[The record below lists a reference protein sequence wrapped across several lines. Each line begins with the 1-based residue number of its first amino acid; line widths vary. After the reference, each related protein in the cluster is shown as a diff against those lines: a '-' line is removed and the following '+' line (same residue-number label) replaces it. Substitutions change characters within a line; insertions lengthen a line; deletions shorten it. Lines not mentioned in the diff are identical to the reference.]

1 MIKNFFKLISS
12 EFQLMLRGSVFSFV
26 LYCLLIISCAIFS
39 LSLKHESMG
48 ISAPLSFLYI
58 MIFFISLFK
67 VEKIYSLEFDEAKLH
82 QYILSPF
89 SLEIIVFVKN
99 MMIYLN
105 LIIFFFI
112 FSPLILIILNID
124 LIYLFKINILLALSL
139 LSIVFIASMTASI
152 TISKNNRLSL
162 TSILT
167 LPLFV
172 PILIFSMA
180 ITDLIDFNTGKM
192 YLFFLAYFLLNLA
205 FSPLLTSFALKKLSV

>member
-1 MIKNFFKLISS
+1 MIKNFLKLVLS
-12 EFQLMLRGSVFSFV
+12 EFQLMLKGSVFSFV
-26 LYCLLIISCAIFS
+26 LYCLLIISCAIFA
-39 LSLKHESMG
+39 LSLKNQSIG
-48 ISAPLSFLYI
+48 INAPLSFLYI

-67 VEKIYSLEFDEAKLH
+67 VEKIYSQEFDEAKIH
-82 QYILSPF
+82 QYLLSPF

-99 MMIYLN
+99 MMIYFN
-105 LIIFFFI
+105 LIIFFII
-112 FSPLILIILNID
+112 FSPLILIILSID
-124 LIYLFKINILLALSL
+124 LTYLLKINALLALSL
-139 LSIVFIASMTASI
+139 LSIIFIASMTASI

-180 ITDLIDFNTGKM
+180 ITDLIDFNTGRM
-192 YLFFLAYFLLNLA
+192 YLFFVAYFLLNLA

>member
-1 MIKNFFKLISS
+1 MIKNLLKLISS
-12 EFQLMLRGSVFSFV
+12 EFQLMLKGSVFSFV
-26 LYCLLIISCAIFS
+26 LYCLLIISCAIFA
-39 LSLKHESMG
+39 LSLKHQSMG
-48 ISAPLSFLYI
+48 INAPLSFLYI

-67 VEKIYSLEFDEAKLH
+67 VEKIYSQDFDEAKIH
-82 QYILSPF
+82 QYLLSPF

-99 MMIYLN
+99 MMIYFN
-105 LIIFFFI
+105 LIIFFII
-112 FSPLILIILNID
+112 FSPLILIILSID
-124 LIYLFKINILLALSL
+124 LTYLLKINILLALSL
-139 LSIVFIASMTASI
+139 LSIIFIASMTASI

-180 ITDLIDFNTGKM
+180 ITDLIDFNTGRM
-192 YLFFLAYFLLNLA
+192 YLFFVAYFLLNLA

>member
-1 MIKNFFKLISS
+1 MIKNFFKLILS
-12 EFQLMLRGSVFSFV
+12 EFQLMLRGSVFSIV
-26 LYCLLIISCAIFS
+26 LYCLLIISCAIFA
-39 LSLKHESMG
+39 LSLKHQSIG
-48 ISAPLSFLYI
+48 INAPLSFLYI

-67 VEKIYSLEFDEAKLH
+67 VEKIYGQDFDEAKLH
-82 QYILSPF
+82 QYLLSPF

-99 MMIYLN
+99 MMIYFN
-105 LIIFFFI
+105 LIIFFII
-112 FSPLILIILNID
+112 FSPLILIILSID
-124 LIYLFKINILLALSL
+124 LTYLLKINILLALSL
-139 LSIVFIASMTASI
+139 LSIIFIASMTVSI

-192 YLFFLAYFLLNLA
+192 YLFFVAYFLLNLA

>member
-1 MIKNFFKLISS
+1 MIKNFFRLISS
-12 EFQLMLRGSVFSFV
+12 EFQLMLKGSVFSFV
-26 LYCLLIISCAIFS
+26 LYCLLIISCAIFA
-39 LSLKHESMG
+39 LSLKHQSIG
-48 ISAPLSFLYI
+48 INAPLSFLYI

-67 VEKIYSLEFDEAKLH
+67 VEKVYGQDFDEAKIQ
-82 QYILSPF
+82 QYLLSPF

-124 LIYLFKINILLALSL
+124 LTYLLKINILLALSL
-139 LSIVFIASMTASI
+139 LSIIFIASMTASI
-152 TISKNNRLSL
+152 TISKSNKLSL

-180 ITDLIDFNTGKM
+180 ITDLIDFNTGRM
-192 YLFFLAYFLLNLA
+192 YLFFVAYFLLNLA

>member
-1 MIKNFFKLISS
+1 MIKNFLKLISS
-12 EFQLMLRGSVFSFV
+12 EFQLMIKGSVFSFV
-26 LYCLLIISCAIFS
+26 LYCLLIISCAIFA
-39 LSLKHESMG
+39 LSLKDESME
-48 ISAPLSFLYI
+48 INTRLSFLYI

-67 VEKIYSLEFDEAKLH
+67 VEKIYDKDFNEAKLH
-82 QYILSPF
+82 QYLLSPF

-105 LIIFFFI
+105 LIIFFVI

-124 LIYLFKINILLALSL
+124 LSYLIQINILLSLSL
-139 LSIVFIASMTASI
+139 LSIIFIASMTASI
-152 TISKNNRLSL
+152 TISKNNKLSL

-180 ITDLIDFNTGKM
+180 ITDVIDFNTNKM
-192 YLFFLAYFLLNLA
+192 YLFFVAYFLLNLA

>member
-12 EFQLMLRGSVFSFV
+12 EFQLMLKGSVFSFV
-26 LYCLLIISCAIFS
+26 LYCLLIISCAIFA
-39 LSLKHESMG
+39 LSLKHQSMG
-48 ISAPLSFLYI
+48 INAPLSFLYI

-67 VEKIYSLEFDEAKLH
+67 VEKIYGQDFDEAKLH
-82 QYILSPF
+82 QYLLSPF

-99 MMIYLN
+99 IMIYLN

-124 LIYLFKINILLALSL
+124 LTYLLKINVLLALSL
-139 LSIVFIASMTASI
+139 LSIIFIASMTASI
-152 TISKNNRLSL
+152 SISMNNRLSL

-192 YLFFLAYFLLNLA
+192 YLFFVAYFLLNLA

>member
-12 EFQLMLRGSVFSFV
+12 EFQLMLKGSVFSFV
-26 LYCLLIISCAIFS
+26 LYCLLIISCAIFA
-39 LSLKHESMG
+39 LSLKHHSMG
-48 ISAPLSFLYI
+48 INAPLSFLYI
-58 MIFFISLFK
+58 MVFFISLFK
-67 VEKIYSLEFDEAKLH
+67 VEKIYSQDFDEAKLH
-82 QYILSPF
+82 QYLLSPF
-89 SLEIIVFVKN
+89 SLEIIVFIKN
-99 MMIYLN
+99 MMIYFN

-124 LIYLFKINILLALSL
+124 LTYLLKINTLLALSL
-139 LSIVFIASMTASI
+139 LSIIFIASMTASI

-180 ITDLIDFNTGKM
+180 ITDLIDLNTFSM
-192 YLFFLAYFLLNLA
+192 YLFFVAYFLLNLA

>member
-1 MIKNFFKLISS
+1 MIKNFLKLILS
-12 EFQLMLRGSVFSFV
+12 EFQLMLKGSVFSFV
-26 LYCLLIISCAIFS
+26 LYCLLIISCAIFA
-39 LSLKHESMG
+39 LSLKHQSMG
-48 ISAPLSFLYI
+48 INAPLSFLYI

-67 VEKIYSLEFDEAKLH
+67 VEKVYGQDFDEAKLH
-82 QYILSPF
+82 QYLLSPF

-99 MMIYLN
+99 MMIYFN
-105 LIIFFFI
+105 LIIFFII
-112 FSPLILIILNID
+112 FSPLILIILSID
-124 LIYLFKINILLALSL
+124 LTYLLKINVLLALSL
-139 LSIVFIASMTASI
+139 LSIIFIASMTASI

-180 ITDLIDFNTGKM
+180 ITDLIDFNTGRM
-192 YLFFLAYFLLNLA
+192 YLFFVAYFLLNLA

>member
-1 MIKNFFKLISS
+1 MIKNFFKLIST
-12 EFQLMLRGSVFSFV
+12 EFQLMLKGSVFSFI
-26 LYCLLIISCAIFS
+26 LYCLLIISCAIFE
-39 LSLKHESMG
+39 LSLKHQSMG
-48 ISAPLSFLYI
+48 INAPLSFLYI

-67 VEKIYSLEFDEAKLH
+67 VEKIYSQDFDEAKLH
-82 QYILSPF
+82 QYLLSPF
-89 SLEIIVFVKN
+89 SLEIIVFIKN

-105 LIIFFFI
+105 LIVFFFI

-124 LIYLFKINILLALSL
+124 LTYFFKINILLALSL
-139 LSIVFIASMTASI
+139 LSIIFIASMTASI

-192 YLFFLAYFLLNLA
+192 YLFFVAYFLLNLA

>member
-1 MIKNFFKLISS
+1 
-12 EFQLMLRGSVFSFV
+12 
-26 LYCLLIISCAIFS
+26 
-39 LSLKHESMG
+39 MG
-48 ISAPLSFLYI
+48 INAPLSFLYV
-58 MIFFISLFK
+58 MLFFISLFK
-67 VEKIYSLEFDEAKLH
+67 VEKIYSLDFDEAKLQ

-105 LIIFFFI
+105 LIIFFLI

-124 LIYLFKINILLALSL
+124 LSYLTQINILLSLSL
-139 LSIVFIASMTASI
+139 LSIIFIASMTASI

-180 ITDLIDFNTGKM
+180 ITDLIDFNTNKM
-192 YLFFLAYFLLNLA
+192 YLFFVAYFLLNLA
-205 FSPLLTSFALKKLSV
+205 FSPLLTSFALKRLSV

>member
-1 MIKNFFKLISS
+1 MIKNFLKLILS
-12 EFQLMLRGSVFSFV
+12 EFQLMLKGSIFSFV
-26 LYCLLIISCAIFS
+26 LYCLLIISCAIFA
-39 LSLKHESMG
+39 LSLKHQSMG
-48 ISAPLSFLYI
+48 INAPLSFLYI

-67 VEKIYSLEFDEAKLH
+67 VEKIYSQEFDEAKIH

-99 MMIYLN
+99 MMIYFN
-105 LIIFFFI
+105 LIIFFII
-112 FSPLILIILNID
+112 FSPVILIILSID
-124 LIYLFKINILLALSL
+124 LTYLLKINVLLALSL
-139 LSIVFIASMTASI
+139 LSIIFIASMTESI

-180 ITDLIDFNTGKM
+180 ITDLIDFNTLRM
-192 YLFFLAYFLLNLA
+192 YLFFVAYFLLNLA

>member
-1 MIKNFFKLISS
+1 MIKNFFKLILS
-12 EFQLMLRGSVFSFV
+12 EFQLMLKGSVFSFV
-26 LYCLLIISCAIFS
+26 LYCLLIISCAIFA
-39 LSLKHESMG
+39 LSLKHQSIG
-48 ISAPLSFLYI
+48 INAPLSFLYI

-67 VEKIYSLEFDEAKLH
+67 VEKIYGQDFDEAKLH
-82 QYILSPF
+82 QYLLSPF

-99 MMIYLN
+99 MMIYFN
-105 LIIFFFI
+105 LIIFFVI

-124 LIYLFKINILLALSL
+124 LTYLLKINILLALSL
-139 LSIVFIASMTASI
+139 LSIIFIASMTASI

-180 ITDLIDFNTGKM
+180 ITDLIDFNTGRM
-192 YLFFLAYFLLNLA
+192 YLFFVAYFLLNLA

>member
-1 MIKNFFKLISS
+1 MIKNFLKLILS
-12 EFQLMLRGSVFSFV
+12 EFRLMLKGSVFSFV
-26 LYCLLIISCAIFS
+26 LYCLLIISCAIFA
-39 LSLKHESMG
+39 LSLKHQSMG
-48 ISAPLSFLYI
+48 INAPLSFLYI

-67 VEKIYSLEFDEAKLH
+67 VEKIYGQDFDEAKIH
-82 QYILSPF
+82 QYLLSPF

-99 MMIYLN
+99 MMIYFN
-105 LIIFFFI
+105 LIIFFII
-112 FSPLILIILNID
+112 FSPLILIILSID
-124 LIYLFKINILLALSL
+124 LTYLLKINILLALSL
-139 LSIVFIASMTASI
+139 LSIIFIASMTASI

-180 ITDLIDFNTGKM
+180 ITDLIDFNTGRM
-192 YLFFLAYFLLNLA
+192 YLFFVAYFLLNLA

>member
-12 EFQLMLRGSVFSFV
+12 EFQLMLKGSVFSFV
-26 LYCLLIISCAIFS
+26 LYCLLIISCAIFA
-39 LSLKHESMG
+39 LSLKHHSMG
-48 ISAPLSFLYI
+48 INAPLSFLYI

-67 VEKIYSLEFDEAKLH
+67 VEKIYSQDFDEAKLH
-82 QYILSPF
+82 QYLLSPF
-89 SLEIIVFVKN
+89 SLEIIVFIKN
-99 MMIYLN
+99 MMIYFN

-124 LIYLFKINILLALSL
+124 LTYLLKINILLALSL
-139 LSIVFIASMTASI
+139 LSIIFIASMTASI
-152 TISKNNRLSL
+152 TISKSNKLSL

-180 ITDLIDFNTGKM
+180 ITDLIDFNTGRM
-192 YLFFLAYFLLNLA
+192 YLFFVAYFLLNLA

>member
-1 MIKNFFKLISS
+1 MIKNFFKLILS
-12 EFQLMLRGSVFSFV
+12 EFQLMLKGSVFSFV

-39 LSLKHESMG
+39 LSLKHQSMG
-48 ISAPLSFLYI
+48 INAPLSFLYI

-67 VEKIYSLEFDEAKLH
+67 VEKIYGQDFDEAKLH
-82 QYILSPF
+82 QYLLSPF
-89 SLEIIVFVKN
+89 SLELIVFVKN
-99 MMIYLN
+99 MMIYFN

-124 LIYLFKINILLALSL
+124 LTYLLKINILLALSL
-139 LSIVFIASMTASI
+139 LSIIFIASMTASI
-152 TISKNNRLSL
+152 TISKSNKLSL

-205 FSPLLTSFALKKLSV
+205 FSPLLTSFALKKLSA

>member
-12 EFQLMLRGSVFSFV
+12 EFQLMLKGSIFSIV
-26 LYCLLIISCAIFS
+26 LYCLLIISCAIFA
-39 LSLKHESMG
+39 LSLKHQSLG
-48 ISAPLSFLYI
+48 INAPLSFLYI

-67 VEKIYSLEFDEAKLH
+67 VERIYGKDFDEAKIH
-82 QYILSPF
+82 QYLLSPF

-99 MMIYLN
+99 MMIYFN
-105 LIIFFFI
+105 LIIFFII
-112 FSPLILIILNID
+112 FSPLILIILDID
-124 LIYLFKINILLALSL
+124 LTYLLKINILLALSL
-139 LSIVFIASMTASI
+139 LSIIFIASMTASI

-180 ITDLIDFNTGKM
+180 ITDLIDFNTGRM
-192 YLFFLAYFLLNLA
+192 YLFFVAYFLLNLA

>member
-1 MIKNFFKLISS
+1 MIKNFLKLILN
-12 EFQLMLRGSVFSFV
+12 EFRLMLKGSVFSFV
-26 LYCLLIISCAIFS
+26 LYCLLMISCAIFA
-39 LSLKHESMG
+39 LSLKHQSMG
-48 ISAPLSFLYI
+48 INAPLSFLYI

-67 VEKIYSLEFDEAKLH
+67 VEKIYSQDFDEAKLH
-82 QYILSPF
+82 QYLLSPF

-124 LIYLFKINILLALSL
+124 LTYLLKINILLALSL
-139 LSIVFIASMTASI
+139 LSIIFIASMTASI

-180 ITDLIDFNTGKM
+180 ITDLIDFNTGRM
-192 YLFFLAYFLLNLA
+192 YLFFVAYFLLNLA

>member
-1 MIKNFFKLISS
+1 MIKNFFKLILS
-12 EFQLMLRGSVFSFV
+12 EFQLMLKGSVFSFV

-39 LSLKHESMG
+39 LSLKHQSMG
-48 ISAPLSFLYI
+48 INAPLSFLYI

-67 VEKIYSLEFDEAKLH
+67 VEKIYGQDFDEAKLH
-82 QYILSPF
+82 QYLLSPF
-89 SLEIIVFVKN
+89 SLELIVFVKN
-99 MMIYLN
+99 MMIYFN

-112 FSPLILIILNID
+112 FSPLILTILNID
-124 LIYLFKINILLALSL
+124 LTYLLKINILLALSL
-139 LSIVFIASMTASI
+139 LSIIFIASMTASI
-152 TISKNNRLSL
+152 TISKSNKLSL

-205 FSPLLTSFALKKLSV
+205 FSPLLTSFALKKLSA

>member
-12 EFQLMLRGSVFSFV
+12 EFQLMLKGSVFSFV
-26 LYCLLIISCAIFS
+26 LYCLLIISCAIFA
-39 LSLKHESMG
+39 LSLKHHSMG
-48 ISAPLSFLYI
+48 INAPLSFLYI

-67 VEKIYSLEFDEAKLH
+67 VEKIYSQDFDEAKLH
-82 QYILSPF
+82 QYLLSPF
-89 SLEIIVFVKN
+89 SLEIIVFIKN
-99 MMIYLN
+99 IMIYFN

-124 LIYLFKINILLALSL
+124 LTYLLKINILLALSL
-139 LSIVFIASMTASI
+139 LSIIFIASMTASI

-180 ITDLIDFNTGKM
+180 ITDLIDFNTFRM
-192 YLFFLAYFLLNLA
+192 YLFFVAYFLLNLA

>member
-1 MIKNFFKLISS
+1 MIKNFFKLILS
-12 EFQLMLRGSVFSFV
+12 EFQLMLKGSVFSFV

-39 LSLKHESMG
+39 LSLKHQSMG
-48 ISAPLSFLYI
+48 INAPLSFLYI

-67 VEKIYSLEFDEAKLH
+67 VEKIYVQDFDEAKIH
-82 QYILSPF
+82 QYLLSPF

-99 MMIYLN
+99 MMIYFN
-105 LIIFFFI
+105 LIIFFII
-112 FSPLILIILNID
+112 FSPLILIILSID
-124 LIYLFKINILLALSL
+124 LTYLLKINVLLALSL
-139 LSIVFIASMTASI
+139 LSIIFIASMTASI
-152 TISKNNRLSL
+152 TISKSNKLSL

-205 FSPLLTSFALKKLSV
+205 FSPLLTSFALKKLSA

>member
-12 EFQLMLRGSVFSFV
+12 EFQLMLKGSVFSFV

-39 LSLKHESMG
+39 LSLKYESIGMH
-48 ISAPLSFLYI
+48 APLSFLYV

-67 VEKIYSLEFDEAKLH
+67 VEKIYSMDFDEAKVH

-99 MMIYLN
+99 MMIYFN
-105 LIIFFFI
+105 MIIFFFI

-124 LIYLFKINILLALSL
+124 LSYLFKINILLSLSL
-139 LSIVFIASMTASI
+139 LSIIFIASMTASI
-152 TISKNNRLSL
+152 TISKNNRLSI

-180 ITDLIDFNTGKM
+180 ITDLIDFNTGRM
-192 YLFFLAYFLLNLA
+192 YLFFVAYFLLNLA

>member
-1 MIKNFFKLISS
+1 MIKNFLKLILN
-12 EFQLMLRGSVFSFV
+12 EFRLMLKGSVFSFV
-26 LYCLLIISCAIFS
+26 LYCLLIISCAIFA
-39 LSLKHESMG
+39 LSLKHQSMG
-48 ISAPLSFLYI
+48 INAPLSFLYI

-67 VEKIYSLEFDEAKLH
+67 VEKIYSQDFDEAKIH
-82 QYILSPF
+82 QYLLSPF

-99 MMIYLN
+99 MMIYFN
-105 LIIFFFI
+105 LIIFFII
-112 FSPLILIILNID
+112 FSPLILIILSID
-124 LIYLFKINILLALSL
+124 LTYLLKINVLLALSL
-139 LSIVFIASMTASI
+139 LSIIFIASMTASI

-180 ITDLIDFNTGKM
+180 ITDLIDFNTGRM
-192 YLFFLAYFLLNLA
+192 YLFFVAYFLLNLA

>member
-1 MIKNFFKLISS
+1 MIKNFFKLILS
-12 EFQLMLRGSVFSFV
+12 EFQLMLKGSVFSFV
-26 LYCLLIISCAIFS
+26 LYCLLIISCAIFA
-39 LSLKHESMG
+39 LSLKHQSMG
-48 ISAPLSFLYI
+48 INAPLSFLYI

-67 VEKIYSLEFDEAKLH
+67 VERIYGQDFDEAKIH
-82 QYILSPF
+82 QYLLSPF

-99 MMIYLN
+99 IMIYFN
-105 LIIFFFI
+105 LIIFFII
-112 FSPLILIILNID
+112 FSPLILIILSID
-124 LIYLFKINILLALSL
+124 LTYLIKINVLLALSL
-139 LSIVFIASMTASI
+139 LSIIFIASMTASI

-180 ITDLIDFNTGKM
+180 ITDLIDFNTGRM
-192 YLFFLAYFLLNLA
+192 YLFFVAYFLLNLA

>member
-1 MIKNFFKLISS
+1 MIKNFFKLILS
-12 EFQLMLRGSVFSFV
+12 EFQLMLKGSVFSFV
-26 LYCLLIISCAIFS
+26 LYCLLIISCAIFA
-39 LSLKHESMG
+39 LSLKHQSMG
-48 ISAPLSFLYI
+48 INAPLSFLYI

-67 VEKIYSLEFDEAKLH
+67 VEKIYGQDFDEAKIH
-82 QYILSPF
+82 QYLLSPF

-99 MMIYLN
+99 MMIYFN
-105 LIIFFFI
+105 LIIFFII
-112 FSPLILIILNID
+112 FSPLILIILSID
-124 LIYLFKINILLALSL
+124 LTYLLKINVLLALSL
-139 LSIVFIASMTASI
+139 LSIIFIASMTASI

-180 ITDLIDFNTGKM
+180 ITDLIDFNTGRM
-192 YLFFLAYFLLNLA
+192 YLFFVAYFLLNLA

>member
-1 MIKNFFKLISS
+1 MIKNFFRLISS
-12 EFQLMLRGSVFSFV
+12 EFQLMLKGSVFSFV
-26 LYCLLIISCAIFS
+26 LYCLLIISCAIFA
-39 LSLKHESMG
+39 LSLKHQSIG
-48 ISAPLSFLYI
+48 INAPLSFLYI

-67 VEKIYSLEFDEAKLH
+67 VEKIYGQDFDEAKLH
-82 QYILSPF
+82 QYLLSPF

-99 MMIYLN
+99 MMIYFN
-105 LIIFFFI
+105 LIIFFAI

-124 LIYLFKINILLALSL
+124 LNYLLKINILLALSL
-139 LSIVFIASMTASI
+139 LSIIFIASMTASI
-152 TISKNNRLSL
+152 TISKSNKLSL

-180 ITDLIDFNTGKM
+180 ITDLIDFNTGRM
-192 YLFFLAYFLLNLA
+192 YLFFVAYFLLNLA

>member
-12 EFQLMLRGSVFSFV
+12 EFQLMLKGSVFSFV
-26 LYCLLIISCAIFS
+26 LYCLLIISCAIFA
-39 LSLKHESMG
+39 LSLKHHSMG
-48 ISAPLSFLYI
+48 INAPLSFLYI

-67 VEKIYSLEFDEAKLH
+67 VEKIYSQDFDEAKLH
-82 QYILSPF
+82 QYLLSPF
-89 SLEIIVFVKN
+89 SLEIIVFIKN
-99 MMIYLN
+99 MMIYFN

-124 LIYLFKINILLALSL
+124 LTYLLKINILLALSL
-139 LSIVFIASMTASI
+139 LSIIFIASMTASI

-180 ITDLIDFNTGKM
+180 ITDLIDFNTGRM
-192 YLFFLAYFLLNLA
+192 HLFFVAYFLLNLA

>member
-1 MIKNFFKLISS
+1 MIKNFFKLILS
-12 EFQLMLRGSVFSFV
+12 EFQLMLKGSVFSFV
-26 LYCLLIISCAIFS
+26 LYCLLIISCAIFA
-39 LSLKHESMG
+39 LSLKHQSMG
-48 ISAPLSFLYI
+48 INAPLSFLYI

-67 VEKIYSLEFDEAKLH
+67 VEKIYGQDFDEAKLH
-82 QYILSPF
+82 QYLLSPF
-89 SLEIIVFVKN
+89 SLELIVFVKN
-99 MMIYLN
+99 MMIYFN

-124 LIYLFKINILLALSL
+124 LTYLLKINILLALSL
-139 LSIVFIASMTASI
+139 LSIIFIASMTASI
-152 TISKNNRLSL
+152 TISKSNKLSL

-205 FSPLLTSFALKKLSV
+205 FSPLLTSFALKKLSA

>member
-12 EFQLMLRGSVFSFV
+12 EFQLMLKGSVFSFV
-26 LYCLLIISCAIFS
+26 LYCLLIISCAIFA
-39 LSLKHESMG
+39 LSLKHHSMG
-48 ISAPLSFLYI
+48 VNAPLSFLYI

-67 VEKIYSLEFDEAKLH
+67 VEKIYSQDFDEAKLH
-82 QYILSPF
+82 QYLLSPF
-89 SLEIIVFVKN
+89 SLEIIVFIKN
-99 MMIYLN
+99 MMIYFN
-105 LIIFFFI
+105 
-112 FSPLILIILNID
+112 LIILNID
-124 LIYLFKINILLALSL
+124 LTYLLKINILLALSL
-139 LSIVFIASMTASI
+139 LSIIFIASMTASI

-180 ITDLIDFNTGKM
+180 ITDLIDFNTLRM
-192 YLFFLAYFLLNLA
+192 YLFFVAYFLLNLA

>member
-1 MIKNFFKLISS
+1 MIKNFFKLIFN
-12 EFQLMLRGSVFSFV
+12 EFQLMLKGSVFSFV

-39 LSLKHESMG
+39 LSLKHESLG
-48 ISAPLSFLYI
+48 INAPLSFLYI

-67 VEKIYSLEFDEAKLH
+67 VEKIYSLDFDEAKLQ

-99 MMIYLN
+99 MMIYFN
-105 LIIFFFI
+105 LIIFFII

-124 LIYLFKINILLALSL
+124 LTYLLKINILLALSL
-139 LSIVFIASMTASI
+139 LSIIFISSMTASI
-152 TISKNNRLSL
+152 TISKSNKLSL

-192 YLFFLAYFLLNLA
+192 YLFFIAYFLLNLA
-205 FSPLLTSFALKKLSV
+205 FSPLLTSFALKKLSA

>member
-1 MIKNFFKLISS
+1 MIKNFLKLILS
-12 EFQLMLRGSVFSFV
+12 EFQLMLKGSVFSFV
-26 LYCLLIISCAIFS
+26 LYCLLIISCAIFA
-39 LSLKHESMG
+39 LSLKHLSMG
-48 ISAPLSFLYI
+48 INVPLSFLYV

-67 VEKIYSLEFDEAKLH
+67 VEKVYGQDFDEAKLH
-82 QYILSPF
+82 QYLLSPF

-124 LIYLFKINILLALSL
+124 LTYLLKINILLALSL
-139 LSIVFIASMTASI
+139 LSIIFIASMTASI

-180 ITDLIDFNTGKM
+180 ITDLIDFNTGRM
-192 YLFFLAYFLLNLA
+192 YLFFVAYFLLNLA

>member
-12 EFQLMLRGSVFSFV
+12 EFQLMLKGSIFTFV
-26 LYCLLIISCAIFS
+26 LYCLLIISCAIFA
-39 LSLKHESMG
+39 LSLKHQSMG
-48 ISAPLSFLYI
+48 INAPLSFLYI

-67 VEKIYSLEFDEAKLH
+67 VEKIYGQDFDEAKIH
-82 QYILSPF
+82 QYLLSPF

-99 MMIYLN
+99 MMIYFN
-105 LIIFFFI
+105 LIIFFII
-112 FSPLILIILNID
+112 FSPLILIILSID
-124 LIYLFKINILLALSL
+124 LTYLLKINILLALSL
-139 LSIVFIASMTASI
+139 LSIIFIASMTASI

-180 ITDLIDFNTGKM
+180 ITDLIDFNTGRM
-192 YLFFLAYFLLNLA
+192 YLFFVAYFLLNLA

>member
-1 MIKNFFKLISS
+1 MIKNFFKLILS
-12 EFQLMLRGSVFSFV
+12 EFQLMLKGSVFSFV
-26 LYCLLIISCAIFS
+26 LYCLLIISCAIFA
-39 LSLKHESMG
+39 LSLKHQSIG
-48 ISAPLSFLYI
+48 INAPLSFLYI

-67 VEKIYSLEFDEAKLH
+67 VEKIYGQDFDEAKLH
-82 QYILSPF
+82 QYLLSPF

-99 MMIYLN
+99 MMIYFN
-105 LIIFFFI
+105 LIIFFVI

-124 LIYLFKINILLALSL
+124 LTYLFKINILLALSL
-139 LSIVFIASMTASI
+139 LSIIFIASMTASI

-180 ITDLIDFNTGKM
+180 ITDLIDFNTGRM
-192 YLFFLAYFLLNLA
+192 YLFFVAYFLLNLA

>member
-1 MIKNFFKLISS
+1 MINNFFKLVLS
-12 EFQLMLRGSVFSFV
+12 EFQLMLKGSVFSFV
-26 LYCLLIISCAIFS
+26 LYCLLMISCAIFA
-39 LSLKHESMG
+39 LSLKHQSVG
-48 ISAPLSFLYI
+48 INAQLSFLYI

-67 VEKIYSLEFDEAKLH
+67 VEKIYGQDFNEAKIH
-82 QYILSPF
+82 QYLLSPF

-99 MMIYLN
+99 MMIYFN
-105 LIIFFFI
+105 LIIFFII

-124 LIYLFKINILLALSL
+124 LIYLLKINILLALSL
-139 LSIVFIASMTASI
+139 LSIIFISSMTASI
-152 TISKNNRLSL
+152 TISKSNKLSL

-192 YLFFLAYFLLNLA
+192 YLFFIAYFLLNLA
-205 FSPLLTSFALKKLSV
+205 FSPLLTSFALKKLSA

>member
-1 MIKNFFKLISS
+1 MIKNFFKLISC
-12 EFQLMLRGSVFSFV
+12 EFQLMLKGSVFSFV
-26 LYCLLIISCAIFS
+26 LYCLLIISCAIFA
-39 LSLKHESMG
+39 LSLKHQSMG
-48 ISAPLSFLYI
+48 INAPLSFLYI

-67 VEKIYSLEFDEAKLH
+67 VEKIYGQDFDEAKIH
-82 QYILSPF
+82 QYLLSPF

-99 MMIYLN
+99 MMIYFN
-105 LIIFFFI
+105 LIIFFII
-112 FSPLILIILNID
+112 FSPLILIILSID
-124 LIYLFKINILLALSL
+124 LTYLLKINVLLALSL
-139 LSIVFIASMTASI
+139 LSIIFIASMTASI

-180 ITDLIDFNTGKM
+180 ITDLIDFNTGRM
-192 YLFFLAYFLLNLA
+192 YLFFVAYFLLNLA

>member
-1 MIKNFFKLISS
+1 MIKNFFKLILS
-12 EFQLMLRGSVFSFV
+12 EFKLMLKGSVFSFV
-26 LYCLLIISCAIFS
+26 LYCLLIISCAIFA
-39 LSLKHESMG
+39 LSLKHQSLG
-48 ISAPLSFLYI
+48 INAPLSFLYI

-67 VEKIYSLEFDEAKLH
+67 VEKIYGQDFDEAKLH
-82 QYILSPF
+82 QYLLSPF

-99 MMIYLN
+99 IMIYFN

-124 LIYLFKINILLALSL
+124 LAFLLKINILLALSL
-139 LSIVFIASMTASI
+139 LSIIFIASMTASI

-180 ITDLIDFNTGKM
+180 ITDLIDFNTGRM
-192 YLFFLAYFLLNLA
+192 YLFFVAYFLLNLA

>member
-1 MIKNFFKLISS
+1 MIKNFFKLILS

-26 LYCLLIISCAIFS
+26 LYCLLIISCAIFA
-39 LSLKHESMG
+39 LSLKHQSMG
-48 ISAPLSFLYI
+48 INAPLSFLYI
-58 MIFFISLFK
+58 MIFFISIFK
-67 VEKIYSLEFDEAKLH
+67 VEKIYSQDFDEAKIH
-82 QYILSPF
+82 QYLLSPF
-89 SLEIIVFVKN
+89 SLEIIVFIKN

-105 LIIFFFI
+105 LIIFFII
-112 FSPLILIILNID
+112 FSPLILIILSID
-124 LIYLFKINILLALSL
+124 LTYLLKINILLALSL
-139 LSIVFIASMTASI
+139 LSIIFIASMTASI

-180 ITDLIDFNTGKM
+180 ITDLIDFNTGRM
-192 YLFFLAYFLLNLA
+192 YLFFVAYFLLNLA